1 MDFFI
6 YLWYNDFYYT
16 RKITIFQVIQEE
28 NLFSLSSIIRVYILL
43 SIVVMITFFVML
55 TSVDVLLEPVWAMIS
70 TETEIIYRHLYVT
83 VIILSLM
90 AIVSGVFVSIFVFDR
105 GINKYQDFLRRFDN
119 IEQHSAIRP
128 SVLRFPEQDEFGNL
142 GLLFNNFLTKIDQYD
157 QLKTVLA
164 KMEHE
169 KFKAVVEVLPYPVL
183 LIQTD
188 TNEPY
193 ILFYNQSFRDLFLKK
208 SVFIDHKGNTKV
220 QYFSLEDTPVIHF
233 TLKDE
238 KNTPFL
244 SEQQLN
250 QLKNN
255 RILWE
260 KKHSLSDLVFTE
272 LVGRDCKKYKFGSVH
287 CIPINNDL
295 ANVMT
300 QMLYIFMEPSVVE
313 KEKKTVT
320 IEENI

>member
-1 MDFFI
+1 M
-6 YLWYNDFYYT
+6 
-16 RKITIFQVIQEE
+16 
-28 NLFSLSSIIRVYILL
+28 FSLSSIIRVYILL
-43 SIVVMITFFVML
+43 SIIVMITFFVML
-55 TSVDVLLEPVWAMIS
+55 TSVDVLLEPVWAIVS
-70 TETEIIYRHLYVT
+70 TQTEIIYRRLYVT
-83 VIILSLM
+83 VIILSLI
-90 AIVSGVFVSIFVFDR
+90 AIVAGVFVSIFVFDR

-142 GLLFNNFLTKIDQYD
+142 GLLFNNFLAKIDHYD

-169 KFKAVVEVLPYPVL
+169 KFKTVVELLPFPVL

-193 ILFYNQSFRDLFLKK
+193 ISLYNQSFRDLFLKK
-208 SVFIDHKGNTKV
+208 SVFIDHRGNTKV
-220 QYFSLEDTPVIHF
+220 QYFLLEDTPVINL

-238 KNTPFL
+238 DNTPFL

-260 KKHSLSDLVFTE
+260 KKHSLSDMIFTE
-272 LVGRDCKKYKFGSVH
+272 LAGSKKYKFENVH

-295 ANVMT
+295 ENVMA

-313 KEKKTVT
+313 KEKKVVT
-320 IEENI
+320 IVEETIQ